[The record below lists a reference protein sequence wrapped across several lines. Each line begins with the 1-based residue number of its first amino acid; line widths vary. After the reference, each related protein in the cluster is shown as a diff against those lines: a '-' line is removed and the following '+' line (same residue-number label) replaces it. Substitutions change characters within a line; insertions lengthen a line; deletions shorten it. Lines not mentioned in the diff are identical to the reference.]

1 MSIGHTSAGH
11 AMTGRLGIGHTSA
24 GHAMTGKL
32 GIGRTAAGHAIDYTH
47 TQKIMYTLVTLLS
60 NGGLL

>member
-1 MSIGHTSAGH
+1 MTGRLGIAHTSAGH
-11 AMTGRLGIGHTSA
+11 AMTGGLGIAHTS
-24 GHAMTGKL
+24 
-32 GIGRTAAGHAIDYTH
+32 AGHAIDYTH

>member
-1 MSIGHTSAGH
+1 
-11 AMTGRLGIGHTSA
+11 MTGGLGIA
-24 GHAMTGKL
+24 HAP
-32 GIGRTAAGHAIDYTH
+32 AGHAIDYTH